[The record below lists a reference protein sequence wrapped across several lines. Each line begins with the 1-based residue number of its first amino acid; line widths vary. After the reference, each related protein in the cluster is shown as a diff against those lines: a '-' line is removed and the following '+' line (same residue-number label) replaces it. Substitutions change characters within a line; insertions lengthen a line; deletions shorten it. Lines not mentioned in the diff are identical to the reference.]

1 MSRAKSRNW
10 CTCSTFFCL
19 LSGRMSAVGDM
30 VRELL
35 KARTGTLDFV
45 RFEDALAHVAARRQL
60 YMLLRDVQ
68 VDGETVRPLYIL
80 ACTHAWRPMY
90 SVVHAASKCRF
101 DLVAPMADGVSPAA
115 ALLCAVRAK
124 MYTYQRHDK
133 VHGQSHLEL
142 LLEYLEHKTAGL
154 TEAQQA
160 WAARH
165 LAAHRLDLDARDI
178 RVLTGALQ
186 HSSS

>member
-1 MSRAKSRNW
+1 
-10 CTCSTFFCL
+10 
-19 LSGRMSAVGDM
+19 MSAVGDM

-124 MYTYQRHDK
+124 MYTYQRHTEALG
-133 VHGQSHLEL
+133 HCSGEALGQSHLEL
-142 LLEYLEHKTAGL
+142 LLEYLEQKTAGL

-165 LAAHRLDLDARDI
+165 LAAHRLDLDARDL